1 MILGDDSMK
10 MVLHRAFLTAILI
23 LLLAAM
29 GVPTVAAGWIASP
42 DGYFWPAS
50 RPTPVP
56 PTNPPPPPPKESKP
70 TQTPV
75 LRILPTRTPTPTPT
89 PTATATATRT
99 RYPTWTPSMTYTITN
114 TRRPTATRTIDPLSL
129 TPQPA
134 PRSSILRESW
144 LLPAL
149 VAVIVAEAAVLLWMR
164 RRRW

>member
-1 MILGDDSMK
+1 MK
-10 MVLHRAFLTAILI
+10 MVLLRTFLTAILI
-23 LLLAAM
+23 MLLAAI
-29 GVPTVAAGWIASP
+29 GVSPVAADWIASS
-42 DGYFWPAS
+42 DGRFWPAS

-56 PTNPPPPPPKESKP
+56 PTEPPPPPPKEAKP
-70 TQTPV
+70 TQTPA
-75 LRILPTRTPTPTPT
+75 LRILPTRTPTPTST

-114 TRRPTATRTIDPLSL
+114 TRQPTATRTINPFSL

-134 PRSSILRESW
+134 PRSAILTESW

-149 VAVIVAEAAVLLWMR
+149 IAAIVAEAVVLLWLR